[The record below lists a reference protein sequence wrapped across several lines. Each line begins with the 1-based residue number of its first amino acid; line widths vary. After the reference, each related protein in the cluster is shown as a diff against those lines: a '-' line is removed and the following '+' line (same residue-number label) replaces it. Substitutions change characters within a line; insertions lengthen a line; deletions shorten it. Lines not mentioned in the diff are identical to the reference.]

1 MAALEH
7 AVREANDKLQHIAAA
22 DPSLRGLG
30 TTLTA
35 MLWSGSQ
42 LALVHIGD
50 SRAYLLRNA
59 ELFQITHD
67 HTLVQTLIDEGRITP
82 DEAASHPQRS
92 LLMQAPDGL
101 YAVVPA
107 DKLRD
112 VLAAVADPEDV
123 VADLVDLANSGGGP
137 DNITCVVADVV
148 EL

>member
-1 MAALEH
+1 M
-7 AVREANDKLQHIAAA
+7 
-22 DPSLRGLG
+22 
-30 TTLTA
+30 
-35 MLWSGSQ
+35 
-42 LALVHIGD
+42 
-50 SRAYLLRNA
+50 
-59 ELFQITHD
+59 
-67 HTLVQTLIDEGRITP
+67 QTLIDEGRITP

-92 LLMQAPDGL
+92 LLMQALDGGASRPDLQLREAQLGDRYLLCSDGL

-123 VADLVDLANSGGGP
+123 VAQLVDLANSGGGP